1 MNARILPQIIYPIGD
16 SIPQGKRLCAS
27 VGNHGF
33 DYFFELLDLDL
44 PPLEVEVDDEAPT
57 LKDEEVQ
64 ALLGHD
70 EWWA

>member
-16 SIPQGKRLCAS
+16 SIPQGKCLCAS

-33 DYFFELLDLDL
+33 DYFFELLDLDI
-44 PPLEVEVDDEAPT
+44 PPLEVEVEDEAPT

-64 ALLGHD
+64 ALGHIESWD
-70 EWWA
+70 